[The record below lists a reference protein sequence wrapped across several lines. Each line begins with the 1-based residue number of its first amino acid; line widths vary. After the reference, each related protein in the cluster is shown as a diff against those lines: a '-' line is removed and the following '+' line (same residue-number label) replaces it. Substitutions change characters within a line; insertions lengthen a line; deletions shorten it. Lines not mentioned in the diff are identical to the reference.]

1 MITLKVKG
9 TDKCIG
15 TLSEAQLQYLID
27 ELEEEGSEDQDYW
40 INSAQIEL
48 FKSKG
53 ADSSLIAMLE
63 SALGDNDDV
72 EVIWPS
78 FRTPH
83 LQSCIYV

>member
-9 TDKCIG
+9 TDKYIG
-15 TLSEAQLQYLID
+15 SLSEAQLQYLID
-27 ELEEEGSEDQDYW
+27 ELEEEDSEDQDYW

-63 SALGDNDDV
+63 SALGENDDV
-72 EVIWPS
+72 EVIWE
-78 FRTPH
+78 RT
-83 LQSCIYV
+83 

>member
-9 TDKCIG
+9 TDKHIG
-15 TLSEAQLQYLID
+15 SLSEAQLQYLID
-27 ELEEEGSEDQDYW
+27 ELEEEDSEDQDYW
-40 INSAQIEL
+40 INSTQIEI

-72 EVIWPS
+72 EVIWE
-78 FRTPH
+78 RT
-83 LQSCIYV
+83 

>member
-9 TDKCIG
+9 TDKYIG
-15 TLSEAQLQYLID
+15 SLSEAQLQYLID
-27 ELEEEGSEDQDYW
+27 ELEEEDSEDQDYW

-53 ADSSLIAMLE
+53 ADSALIAMLD

-72 EVIWPS
+72 EVIWE
-78 FRTPH
+78 RT
-83 LQSCIYV
+83 